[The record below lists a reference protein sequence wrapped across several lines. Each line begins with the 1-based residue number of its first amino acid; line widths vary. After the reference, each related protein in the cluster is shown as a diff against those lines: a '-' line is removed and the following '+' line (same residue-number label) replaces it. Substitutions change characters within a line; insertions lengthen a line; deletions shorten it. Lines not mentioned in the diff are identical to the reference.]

1 MAVVQKIDISS
12 STIFRTI
19 LILLSFWFLYLIR
32 DVLLILIGAIVIA
45 SAIEPL
51 AARLQKYRLPRIVS
65 VLAVYIVLLAII
77 ATAVTLVVPIVGEQ
91 TAQFAQALPHVIQS
105 LPGFLGQDSLLTRQ
119 DVVAQAQSL
128 LGRFGQQLTSAS
140 FDIVQQTR
148 NVFTSIVSVIFAFI
162 IALYLVIEEDALIKI
177 GRLVV
182 PLQHQGYVA
191 QLISRMQYKVGRW
204 VLGQVTLAL
213 IIGVSVGIGL
223 WLIGVPY
230 ALVLGLVA
238 GLLEVIPVIGPIS
251 AAIPGVLVAF
261 SQSLWLGVAVI
272 VVYIVVQQVESHVL
286 IPNVMRKATGLNPL
300 VILLAVLLGARLAGI
315 VGVILS
321 VPLATVISIFLSDVF
336 NAKNASVSS

>member
-91 TAQFAQALPHVIQS
+91 TAQFAQALPHVIKS
-105 LPGFLGQDSLLTRQ
+105 LPGFL
-119 DVVAQAQSL
+119 
-128 LGRFGQQLTSAS
+128 
-140 FDIVQQTR
+140 
-148 NVFTSIVSVIFAFI
+148 
-162 IALYLVIEEDALIKI
+162 EEDALIKI

-272 VVYIVVQQVESHVL
+272 VFYIVVQQVESHVL